1 MTFYDTLSLAL
12 RNLRQSRL
20 RTALT
25 TLGVAIGIASL
36 SGMMSLGVG
45 LQEQVVGR
53 LTQSGVFDSITV
65 TSGGGFAALLGAP
78 GGGRGGRGGQGR
90 GGRQGEARSNTP
102 LDDAAITRIEALPH
116 VNHAYPNVRVSMS
129 MKVADYSGGVTALG
143 VPDSARGIGAFETI
157 THGVFFPDAQ
167 TEAAMLS
174 LDMASQINE
183 GDPAS
188 LVGQVITLS
197 YAIASPT
204 TDSPDAG
211 RVVTRTE
218 RRFPIV
224 GIVERDPDAGMASQ
238 GLAGLMIPIAHA
250 QEISETMVTSAQ
262 SLLRASSDRPRTYTS
277 VTVRVDGAQHTQD
290 VQTQIKAMGF
300 TTFSLHDA
308 LQGAKRAF
316 LLLDILLAV
325 IGSIALAVSS
335 LGIVNTMVMSILE
348 RTREIGIMKAIG
360 GSDRDVRGIF
370 LVEAAT
376 IGLLGGVA
384 GILLGWFVG
393 RLINIGANMYIES
406 QGGPAGNLFSLPWW
420 LIGGALLFALVI
432 SLIAGSYP
440 ARRAA
445 RLDPIQALRHE

>member
-20 RTALT
+20 RTSLT

-36 SGMMSLGVG
+36 SGMVSLGVG

-65 TSGGGFAALLGAP
+65 SSGGGFAALLGAP
-78 GGGRGGRGGQGR
+78 GGGRGGRQGG
-90 GGRQGEARSNTP
+90 ARTTTP

-116 VNHAYPNVRVSMS
+116 VSHAYPNVRVSLS
-129 MKVADYSGGVTALG
+129 IKVADYSGAVTALG
-143 VPDSARGIGAFETI
+143 VPEGARGIGAFQTI
-157 THGVFFPDAQ
+157 THGAFFPDAQ
-167 TEAAMLS
+167 AEAAMLS

-183 GDPAS
+183 SDRAS
-188 LVGQVITLS
+188 LIGQVMTLS
-197 YAIASPT
+197 YATASPT
-204 TDSPDAG
+204 TGAPDAG
-211 RVVTRTE
+211 RLVTRSE
-218 RRFPIV
+218 RRFSIV

-250 QEISETMVTSAQ
+250 KHISETMVTSAQ
-262 SLLRASSDRPRTYTS
+262 SLLRTPSDRPRSYGT
-277 VTVRVDGAQHTQD
+277 VTVRVKGAQHTQD
-290 VQTQIKAMGF
+290 VQAQIKAMGL

-370 LVEAAT
+370 LVEAST
-376 IGLLGGVA
+376 IGLLGGVS
-384 GILLGWFVG
+384 GVILGWGVG
-393 RLINIGANMYIES
+393 RLINIGANMYIEG

>member
-1 MTFYDTLSLAL
+1 MTFIDTLSLAL

-36 SGMMSLGVG
+36 AGMVSLGVG

-65 TSGGGFAALLGAP
+65 TSGGGMAAFLGGP
-78 GGGRGGRGGQGR
+78 GPGR
-90 GGRQGEARSNTP
+90 GGRQGGARANTP
-102 LDDAAITRIEALPH
+102 LDDAAITRIAALPH
-116 VNHAYPNVRVSMS
+116 VTDAYPVIRVSMS
-129 MKVADYSGGVTALG
+129 MKVGGYAGGVTALG
-143 VPDSARGIGAFETI
+143 VPDSARGIGAFQNMA
-157 THGVFFPDAQ
+157 HGAFFPDAQ
-167 TEAAMLS
+167 SEAAMLT
-174 LDMASQINE
+174 LDMATRINE
-183 GDPAS
+183 TDPAS
-188 LVGQVITLS
+188 LIGQVITVS
-197 YAIASPT
+197 YMIAPPAT
-204 TDSPDAG
+204 GSPDAG
-211 RVVTRTE
+211 RLVTRTE
-218 RRFPIV
+218 RHFPIV
-224 GIVERDPDAGMASQ
+224 GIVERDPDAGLASQ
-238 GLAGLMIPIAHA
+238 GLAGLMIPLA
-250 QEISETMVTSAQ
+250 QARHISETMVMTAQ
-262 SLLRASSDRPRTYTS
+262 SLLRAPSDRPRTFPS
-277 VTVRVDGAQHTQD
+277 VTVRVNGAQHTQD
-290 VQTQIKAMGF
+290 VQAQIKAMGL

-384 GILLGWFVG
+384 GIILGWSVG

-406 QGGPAGNLFSLPWW
+406 QGGPPGNLFSLPWW
-420 LIGGALLFALVI
+420 LIGGAMVFALLI
-432 SLIAGSYP
+432 SLAAGSYP

>member
-1 MTFYDTLSLAL
+1 MTFHDTLSLAL

-36 SGMMSLGVG
+36 SGMVSLGVG

-65 TSGGGFAALLGAP
+65 SSGGGFAALLGGP
-78 GGGRGGRGGQGR
+78 GGGRGGRQGG
-90 GGRQGEARSNTP
+90 ARTNTP
-102 LDDAAITRIEALPH
+102 LDDAALTKIGALPH
-116 VNHAYPNVRVSMS
+116 VTDAYPNVRVSVS

-143 VPDSARGIGAFETI
+143 VPDSARGIGAFQTV
-157 THGVFFPDAQ
+157 THGAFFPDAG
-167 TEAAMLS
+167 TAAAMLS
-174 LDMASQINE
+174 LDMATQIHE
-183 GDPAS
+183 ADPAS

-197 YAIASPT
+197 YAIATPAS
-204 TDSPDAG
+204 DGPDGG

-218 RRFPIV
+218 RQFPIV
-224 GIVERDPDAGMASQ
+224 GIVERDPDAG
-238 GLAGLMIPIAHA
+238 LMIPIVHA
-250 QEISETMVTSAQ
+250 EQISDTMVTNAQ
-262 SLLRASSDRPRTYTS
+262 SLLRAPSDRPRTYTS
-277 VTVRVDGAQHTQD
+277 VTVRVNGAQHTQD

-300 TTFSLHDA
+300 ATFSLHDA

-370 LVEAAT
+370 LVEAST

-384 GILLGWFVG
+384 ASCSDGWWAASSTSAPTCTSKA
-393 RLINIGANMYIES
+393 RGARPAICS
-406 QGGPAGNLFSLPWW
+406 RCRGG
-420 LIGGALLFALVI
+420 
-432 SLIAGSYP
+432 
-440 ARRAA
+440 
-445 RLDPIQALRHE
+445 

>member
-36 SGMMSLGVG
+36 AGMVSLGVG

-65 TSGGGFAALLGAP
+65 TSGGGFAAFLGAP
-78 GGGRGGRGGQGR
+78 GGGRGGRGSG
-90 GGRQGEARSNTP
+90 ARPNPP
-102 LDDAAITRIEALPH
+102 LDDDVIAKIAALAH
-116 VNHAYPNVRVSMS
+116 VRDVYPNVRVSMS
-129 MKVADYSGGVTALG
+129 MKVAGYSGGITALG
-143 VPDSARGIGAFETI
+143 VPESARGVGAFQTFA
-157 THGVFFPDAQ
+157 HGTFFPDAQ
-167 TEAAMLS
+167 AEAAMLT
-174 LDMASQINE
+174 LDMATRINDT
-183 GDPAS
+183 DPGS
-188 LVGQVITLS
+188 LVGQVVTLS
-197 YAIASPT
+197 YATAAPV
-204 TDSPDAG
+204 TDAPDAG
-211 RVVTRTE
+211 RIVTRTE
-218 RRFPIV
+218 RQFPIV
-224 GIVERDPDAGMASQ
+224 GIVERDPDAGLASQ
-238 GLAGLMIPIAHA
+238 GLAGLMIPLA
-250 QEISETMVTSAQ
+250 QAKQISETMVTTAQ
-262 SLLRASSDRPRTYTS
+262 SLLRAPSDRPRTYPS
-277 VTVRVDGAQHTQD
+277 VTVRVNGAQHTQD
-290 VQTQIKAMGF
+290 VQAQIKAMGL
-300 TTFSLHDA
+300 TTFSLNDA

-384 GILLGWFVG
+384 GIILGWSVG
-393 RLINIGANMYIES
+393 RLINVGANMYIES
-406 QGGPAGNLFSLPWW
+406 QGGPPGNLFSLPWW
-420 LIGGALLFALVI
+420 LIGGALVFALLI
-432 SLIAGSYP
+432 SLAAGSYP